1 YHGRLHDGTEAAVK
15 LLHSHRMVK
24 GTSSEESMSANS
36 GSRSHGLKEF
46 QAEALLLSRVHHRNL
61 VSLIGYCRDS
71 NQLGL
76 VYEYAA
82 RGSLRDHLSD
92 KTGNSQTLSWRER
105 IRIAVEAA
113 QGLEYLHK
121 GCVPPIIHRDVK
133 TNNIL
138 LTHDFEAKVAD
149 FGLSKPFLTDAQT
162 HVSTDVVA
170 GTPGYIDPEYSATF
184 QLTEKSDVY
193 SFGVVLLELVTGQSA
208 VLDQPKRCHLV
219 QWVRSRLAEA
229 DITKVADPKLEG
241 LYNNCSILKVID
253 LAMRCVDIST
263 DQRPTMTEV

>member
-1 YHGRLHDGTEAAVK
+1 
-15 LLHSHRMVK
+15 MVK
-24 GTSSEESMSANS
+24 GTSSE
-36 GSRSHGLKEF
+36 EF

-105 IRIAVEAA
+105 IRIVVEVA

-138 LTHDFEAKVAD
+138 LTYDFETKVAD

-162 HVSTDVVA
+162 HVSTDIVA
-170 GTPGYIDPEYSATF
+170 GTPGYIDPEFLS
-184 QLTEKSDVY
+184 
-193 SFGVVLLELVTGQSA
+193 
-208 VLDQPKRCHLV
+208 
-219 QWVRSRLAEA
+219 
-229 DITKVADPKLEG
+229 
-241 LYNNCSILKVID
+241 
-253 LAMRCVDIST
+253 
-263 DQRPTMTEV
+263 